1 MPIAG
6 EVAIHPAE
14 PFAPVWL
21 VLALVAFVLAVLVPL
36 AAWLWRRRQFQCSQA
51 RGNGD
56 ALGEVRADYLQRL
69 DDLDDAWRAGN
80 CDRGLALAQASLLVR
95 QFVGVVTET
104 EADFWTPSEL
114 RAQVRRHPEL
124 ETLADLVASNAG
136 ARFGGEALD
145 VTEHLRQV
153 REVVEQW
160 N

>member
-36 AAWLWRRRQFQCSQA
+36 AAWLWRRRQSQ
-51 RGNGD
+51 RSQTRSTTD
-56 ALGEVRADYLQRL
+56 ALGEVRADYLKRL
-69 DDLDDAWRAGN
+69 DELAEDWRAGG
-80 CDRGLALAQASLLVR
+80 CERGLALAQASLLVR

-114 RAQVRRHPEL
+114 RAQVRRHPKL
-124 ETLADLVASNAG
+124 ETLAELVAINAG

>member
-36 AAWLWRRRQFQCSQA
+36 AWLWRRRQSQRSQA

-56 ALGEVRADYLQRL
+56 ALGEVRADYLKRL
-69 DDLDDAWRAGN
+69 DDLAEDWRAGG
-80 CDRGLALAQASLLVR
+80 CERGLALAQASLLVR